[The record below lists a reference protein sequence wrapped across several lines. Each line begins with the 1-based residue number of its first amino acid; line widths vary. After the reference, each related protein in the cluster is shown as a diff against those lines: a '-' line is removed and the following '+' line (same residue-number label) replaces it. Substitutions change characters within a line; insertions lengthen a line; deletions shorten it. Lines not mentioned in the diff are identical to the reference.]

1 MGRMGELLVLGDH
14 GKLISRRHKM
24 RSYANSRSTPG
35 RNPHSLFILPLSRLS
50 HYRPLSLPSILDFDP
65 KLLSSSSRYPLD
77 PLSRRPQSLDH
88 LPSVAMQSVNLEKGL
103 DPFDLR
109 VSSRLTRTNRK
120 SNISLPEFGIVNPS
134 RLPPNNPEEPSAEQP
149 ESPWTGH
156 RVPPVHSRFPRH

>member
-1 MGRMGELLVLGDH
+1 MGKLQVFRTH
-14 GKLISRRHKM
+14 GKLMNRRHKT
-24 RSYANSRSTPG
+24 RSYANSRSTLG
-35 RNPHSLFILPLSRLS
+35 RTLHSLFIPPLSRLS
-50 HYRPLSLPSILDFDP
+50 HYRHLSLPSVPNFDP
-65 KLLSSSSRYPLD
+65 KLLSSLSKHPLD
-77 PLSRRPQSLDH
+77 LLDSQLPSLFH

-120 SNISLPEFGIVNPS
+120 SNISLPELGIVNPS